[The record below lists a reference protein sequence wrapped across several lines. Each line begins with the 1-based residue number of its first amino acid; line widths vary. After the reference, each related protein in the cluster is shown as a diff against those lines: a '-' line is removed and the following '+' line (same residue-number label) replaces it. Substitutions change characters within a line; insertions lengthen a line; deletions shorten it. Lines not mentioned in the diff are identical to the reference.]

1 MKSRKMKS
9 LALSAACLAI
19 ALTVTACSNSS
30 SNKENQATSPSPGS
44 SDSVATPPATSSP
57 SASATDD
64 AGMKQAEGE
73 YTGMIDGHS
82 IEIILNGEATA
93 FQIDMDT
100 ADKVSEWEMGT
111 RVKFQYSA
119 KNMDV
124 DGEQIQLLTI
134 EAIDKA

>member
-1 MKSRKMKS
+1 MKTRKMKS

-19 ALTVTACSNSS
+19 ALAVAACSNDKA
-30 SNKENQATSPSPGS
+30 NTENQTTSPSS
-44 SDSVATPPATSSP
+44 SDSVATSPATPGSSS
-57 SASATDD
+57 SAADD
-64 AGMKQAEGE
+64 ANVKQAEGE

-82 IEIILNGEATA
+82 IEIIFDGEATA

-124 DGEQIQLLTI
+124 NGKQIQVLTI